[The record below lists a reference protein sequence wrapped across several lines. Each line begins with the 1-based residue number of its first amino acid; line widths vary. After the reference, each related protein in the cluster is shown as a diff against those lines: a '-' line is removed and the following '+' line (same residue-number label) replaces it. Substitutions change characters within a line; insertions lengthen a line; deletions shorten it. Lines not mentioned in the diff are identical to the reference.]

1 MVRLIFEKMVVV
13 EADELDAE
21 NGTDLEDLNSTISQD
36 SSSSGEMS
44 ERNLL
49 LRRSKQL

>member
-21 NGTDLEDLNSTISQD
+21 NGTDLEDANNTISQD
-36 SSSSGEMS
+36 SSNSEEMS
-44 ERNLL
+44 ERSLL
-49 LRRSKQL
+49 LRRLNQL